1 MNEPRVFKNSPA
13 TLILIV
19 VLFLVLIGGILFG
32 VGFDDAVFILPIALF
47 ALIIFGSVFIAVSSK
62 VTISE
67 DEITVQNILGS
78 RGMRWTE
85 IHRVSGRGY
94 NIKLHNFDGD
104 VTVSPSPGLPGYIE
118 VIDIIGS
125 KRPDLFSPQEYG
137 EMRRAVASLLLM
149 VFLALLLIGGLVIF
163 VFFVMDTAET
173 SFSTLTP
180 LLIFVLIVV
189 FAVVMN
195 FSVPRA
201 VTLEGSS
208 LTLKYLTNEK
218 TLRTDEI
225 KFIQLG
231 YTQSR
236 NGKHYY
242 VALHQV
248 NGKQIRLSG
257 LSISLPIA
265 YLVLKNWHQGSSGNM
280 RQPQNNIAP
289 NESDNSGR

>member
-19 VLFLVLIGGILFG
+19 VLFLILIAGILFG
-32 VGFDDAVFILPIALF
+32 VGFDDAAFVLPLALF
-47 ALIIFGSVFIAVSSK
+47 ALIVFGSVFIAVSSK
-62 VTISE
+62 VTIAD

-78 RGMRWTE
+78 RSMRWTE
-85 IHRVSGRGY
+85 MHRVSGRGY

-104 VTVSPSPGLPGYIE
+104 VTVSPNPGLPGYIE
-118 VIDIIGS
+118 VIDIIGG

-137 EMRRAVASLLLM
+137 EMKRGVASLLLM
-149 VFLALLLIGGLVIF
+149 VFLALLMISGLVIY
-163 VFFVMDTAET
+163 VFFMLNSAET
-173 SFSTLTP
+173 NFSTLSP
-180 LLIFVLIVV
+180 LLVFFFIVV
-189 FAVVMN
+189 FAFIMN

-201 VTLEGSS
+201 VTLGGSS

-218 TLRTDEI
+218 TLRADEI

-242 VALHQV
+242 VALHQT

-265 YLVLKNWHQGSSGNM
+265 YLVLKNWHQAGSGNM
-280 RQPQNNIAP
+280 RKASDNIAP
-289 NESDNSGR
+289 NWSDKSQN